1 VKFTRVDINV
11 FVGLTDCFIQ
21 YPIELIT
28 EIVGVQRHEE
38 TPMADYSLA
47 SVEFGVR
54 STLFALPRSRDCS
67 CPKTS
72 SEAGPQTLET
82 ARLESALFRYPQT
95 DVFELLLLPEE

>member
-67 CPKTS
+67 CPNLAFWVTNF
-72 SEAGPQTLET
+72 GP
-82 ARLESALFRYPQT
+82 APSADAIFSASAF
-95 DVFELLLLPEE
+95 DVLDADI